1 MNVLLSKIRFIFTQS
16 KNSTVSGPVTQY
28 FVFTEIEIM
37 SLAICVFFDVIEY
50 MAVILTLPLIGDLF
64 DIIGIVFCLL
74 IFRSIGFFSFVELLP
89 GADVF
94 PIFII
99 TWLVWYFLRK
109 QKITIRKSRMDV
121 R

>member
-1 MNVLLSKIRFIFTQS
+1 MKFLFSQNWIVFSKPD
-16 KNSTVSGPVTQY
+16 KSTVSGHVPRY

-37 SLAICVFFDVIEY
+37 SLAICLLFDIIEY
-50 MAVILTLPLIGDLF
+50 GAVVLTLPLIGDLF

-74 IFRSIGFFSFVELLP
+74 FFRWIGFVSFLELLP

-99 TWLVWYFLRK
+99 TWLIWYFLKKRLPSQRK
-109 QKITIRKSRMDV
+109 V
-121 R
+121 P